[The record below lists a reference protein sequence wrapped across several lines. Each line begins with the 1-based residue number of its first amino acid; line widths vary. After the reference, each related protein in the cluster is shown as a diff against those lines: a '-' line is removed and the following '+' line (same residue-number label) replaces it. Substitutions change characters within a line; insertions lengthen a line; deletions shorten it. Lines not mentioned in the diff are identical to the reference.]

1 MKSASLYL
9 FNGRDASGRP
19 VSLRVEAGRIAD
31 PLPRDGDRHV
41 DLRGGRLLPGL
52 INAHDHLQLNALP
65 RLKYR
70 ASYEH
75 ASQWSEDIDP
85 RRASDALL
93 LANAAVPRAQRLLIG
108 GIKNLLSGV
117 TTVAHHDP
125 FDEELAAPGFPVRV
139 PSRYGWAH
147 SLALQGE
154 AAVRASQRQT
164 PPEQPWIIHA
174 AEGIGAAAAEEFDR
188 LDGLGCV
195 GANTVLVHGL
205 ALDAAQQRRLNQA
218 GGGLVWCPGSNLHL
232 FGRTLGAEALSRQTR
247 LALGSDSR
255 ISGERDLLAELALAR
270 ECVGW
275 SEARLEA
282 LVTGRAAALLGLRDR
297 GGLACG
303 QLADVLVLPPGLAL
317 SQATRADV
325 RLVLVGGEPR
335 YADPDLLEEL
345 GAIDRLMPVRV
356 DGHAKLLD
364 AELVTTL
371 RAAAVQEPG
380 LDLLHH
386 HHHHHHHRLPE
397 SVS

>member
-1 MKSASLYL
+1 MKTKPASLYL
-9 FNGRDASGRP
+9 FNGRDALGRAA
-19 VSLRVEAGRIAD
+19 SLRVEGGRIAD

-70 ASYEH
+70 ERYEH

-85 RRASDALL
+85 RRASDAQL

-108 GIKNLLSGV
+108 GLKNLLSGV

-125 FDEELAAPGFPVRV
+125 FYEELAEPAFPVRV
-139 PSRYGWAH
+139 LSRYGWAH
-147 SLALQGE
+147 SLALQDA
-154 AAVRASQRQT
+154 AAVQASYRET

-174 AEGIGAAAAEEFDR
+174 AEGIGAEAAAEFDR
-188 LDGLGCV
+188 LDALGCIRP
-195 GANTVLVHGL
+195 NTVLVHGL
-205 ALDAAQQRRLNQA
+205 ALDAAQQRCLNQA

-232 FGRTLGAEALSRQTR
+232 FGRTLSAEALSRQTR

-270 ECVGW
+270 ECAGW

-297 GGLACG
+297 GSLACG
-303 QLADVLVLPPGLAL
+303 QLADVLVLQPGTAL
-317 SQATRADV
+317 SRATRADV
-325 RLVLVGGEPR
+325 RLVLIDGVPR
-335 YADPDLLEEL
+335 YADADLADELSAGNALE
-345 GAIDRLMPVRV
+345 PVQF
-356 DGHAKLLD
+356 DGHAKLLA
-364 AELVTTL
+364 AELVAAL
-371 RAAAVQEPG
+371 QAAVIQEPG
-380 LDLLHH
+380 LDPRHH
-386 HHHHHHHRLPE
+386 SHHQPE